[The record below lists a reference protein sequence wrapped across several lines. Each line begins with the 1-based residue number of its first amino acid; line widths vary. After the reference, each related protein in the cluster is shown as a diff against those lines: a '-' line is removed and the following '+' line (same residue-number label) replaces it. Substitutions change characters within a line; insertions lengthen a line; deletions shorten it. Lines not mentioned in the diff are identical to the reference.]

1 MDFIV
6 DNYIWF
12 IVIGVVIL
20 MAVIGYI
27 ADKTDFGRRGKN
39 GEAVEQ
45 PKKEKK
51 KKESKPKENKIKIE
65 AKGINELSQKVAGTN
80 MKKEEKLDNNV
91 NTNTANLE
99 QQVNNETIDQS
110 LFAPLT
116 DEKPNEQIQEEF
128 TSNNEELKNIEPVK
142 LENPIPENSSQPVAE
157 DEDIWKF

>member
-39 GEAVEQ
+39 GYAVEQ

-65 AKGINELSQKVAGTN
+65 AKGINELSQKVAETN

-99 QQVNNETIDQS
+99 QPVNNENIDQS

-116 DEKPNEQIQEEF
+116 DEKPNEQIQEES